1 MERNRSTRRHA
12 GLISAL
18 VACTFVTG
26 ACALSD
32 YRGYLNHATS
42 DADAPGNGLRIQQ
55 YGGSGSQNGIV
66 GESKYWGGEGAF
78 SGTGDPEL
86 DGTYSSTMEYDWRGT
101 RTVPTGTY
109 PSPILLT
116 TYRNPVFAAFSG
128 DGRVDRDG
136 DDMRGNAGD
145 LSLNHD
151 PADPAG
157 IWERRYLFVDRALG
171 CQFFANFQESFLN
184 DKQNNGAPPP
194 GVVVC
199 DDAPVEEVDNNDIDL
214 LCTPPQPDINPATPA
229 CKAFQQD
236 AFASLDDLFKKI
248 WSGAIGALSARDGFT
263 LEMNSISIDG
273 RSIPLSASAV
283 IDLQANGVRPMNFVI
298 DLSSAGG
305 QALVQ
310 ALLTNTTSKQL
321 VRLGFGFEGG
331 MTFDFP
337 GGKKLGFN
345 HDVLRSILN

>member
-1 MERNRSTRRHA
+1 MERNKNTRKHA
-12 GLISAL
+12 GLITAL
-18 VACTFVTG
+18 AACTFVAG
-26 ACALSD
+26 GCALSD

-42 DADAPGNGLRIQQ
+42 DAPAAGNGLRIQQ

-66 GESKYWGGEGAF
+66 GEAKYWGGEGSFA
-78 SGTGDPEL
+78 GTGDPGL

-101 RTVPTGTY
+101 TAVPTAGY

-116 TYRNPVFAAFSG
+116 TYRNPVISAFSG

-136 DDMRGNAGD
+136 DDMRLNAG
-145 LSLNHD
+145 SLAGSHD
-151 PADPAG
+151 PADPSG
-157 IWERRYLFVDRALG
+157 IWERRYLFVDRARG
-171 CQFFANFQESFLN
+171 CQFFANFQESFNN
-184 DKQNNGAPPP
+184 DKQGGGAPEP

-199 DDAPVEEVDNNDIDL
+199 DDAPVEEVDNRDIDL
-214 LCTPPQPDINPATPA
+214 LCTPPQTDINPATPA
-229 CKAFQQD
+229 CKAFSQD
-236 AFASLDDLFKKI
+236 AFSSLDDLFRKI

-263 LEMNSISIDG
+263 LETTSITIDG
-273 RSIPLSASAV
+273 RSIALSTPAV

-305 QALVQ
+305 QELVT
-310 ALLTNTTSKQL
+310 ALLTNTESNQF
-321 VRLGFGFEGG
+321 VRLGFGFLGG

-337 GGKKLGFN
+337 GGKKLSFD